1 MKLFFNSSV
10 SKSKV
15 SLSNP
20 IIIGTSW
27 TQGSNGEYTQ
37 ETTLDGILETDTP
50 TIDLSLSDDISTA
63 KSQIEA
69 WSCISRI
76 TTSSG
81 KITVYCYDLSPT
93 IEIPIQ
99 IICIR

>member
-1 MKLFFNSSV
+1 MVLARNQNLKDIQLQSVLRGHKRENS
-10 SKSKV
+10 
-15 SLSNP
+15 
-20 IIIGTSW
+20 G
-27 TQGSNGEYTQ
+27 YTQ
-37 ETTLDGILETDTP
+37 DISIEGILETDTP
-50 TIDLSLSDDISTA
+50 TIDLILSDNIETA

-76 TTSSG
+76 TTSNS
-81 KITVYCYDLSPT
+81 KVTVYCYDSSPT